1 MKFSSWEDCAND
13 QGALDWL
20 SISIPAPDKATP
32 SQYND
37 MIDWCKQSDSDGI
50 FYPCIVAGNITFFF
64 SQESDAVLFRLRW

>member
-1 MKFSSWEDCAND
+1 MKHVAWDFVND
-13 QGALDWL
+13 QWALDWL
-20 SISIPAPDKATP
+20 SVSIPAAEKAEP
-32 SQYND
+32 SPYND